1 MKTQIHSYLTFDG
14 NCREA
19 MDFYKDCFGGEIVMQ
34 TIGESP
40 LASKMPAKMKDY
52 VLHSTLRNEKV
63 VLMATDC
70 VPESGLIKGNSVSL
84 SLNCS
89 SEEEIRRFYKKL
101 VRGGTENY
109 PLESTFWGALFGGL
123 TDKFGV
129 IWLLNFDKHL
139 VNLK

>member
-19 MDFYKDCFGGEIVMQ
+19 MDFYKDCLGGELVMQ
-34 TIGESP
+34 AIGESP
-40 LASKMPAKMKDY
+40 LASKMPEQMQNCI
-52 VLHSTLRNEKV
+52 LHSSLTNKNIL
-63 VLMATDC
+63 LMGTDC

-89 SEEEIRRFYKKL
+89 SEEEIRRFYAKL
-101 VRGGTENY
+101 VRGGKENY
-109 PLESTFWGALFGGL
+109 PLEYTFWGALFGGL
-123 TDKFGV
+123 TDKFGI

-139 VNLK
+139 AG